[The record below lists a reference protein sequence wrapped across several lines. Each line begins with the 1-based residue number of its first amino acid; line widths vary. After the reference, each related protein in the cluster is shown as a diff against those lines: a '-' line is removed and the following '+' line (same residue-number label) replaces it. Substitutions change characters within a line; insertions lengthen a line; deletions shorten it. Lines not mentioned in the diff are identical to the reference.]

1 MKKFFSII
9 LACLI
14 LFMGMHISF
23 ATHICGG
30 EISSMIL
37 SFKGEN
43 ATCGMEKSTTNCPNH
58 NTITSNC
65 CKNNIVSYTI
75 DNNYNSTT
83 SDFKEILKNIFP
95 IFLYRSN
102 TSLYSLDILQNSKTN
117 ESPPLNLLLSNVSLS
132 VICIYRI

>member
-1 MKKFFSII
+1 MKRIISIL
-9 LACLI
+9 LACFI
-14 LFMGMHISF
+14 LFMGMHVTF
-23 ATHICGG
+23 ATHFCGG
-30 EISSMIL
+30 EVAAMKL
-37 SFKGEN
+37 SFNSEIVS
-43 ATCGMEKSTTNCPNH
+43 CGMEKSTHDCKSNNQ
-58 NTITSNC
+58 ITSDC
-65 CKNNIVSYTI
+65 CKNNIVSYSI